1 MVRKRKPGAGRPP
14 RGEFTDKRAALMTRI
29 TPKTRAALERA
40 AAKSGR
46 SLSQEAEFRLDG
58 SFASERR
65 HRPGL
70 RALAL
75 AITMVAEYV
84 ERATGKSWQED
95 AFTTQALQAGVEF
108 LIRHFGATGDALV
121 PTPVAEAADRQR
133 AEGLN
138 PSVTPSGVGWG
149 EAGYAIGLIE
159 RWHHIDLGEIPAGSY
174 LPPEWDTHSRLMRD
188 LGYRRQE
195 TPR

>member
-1 MVRKRKPGAGRPP
+1 MVRKRKLGAGRPP
-14 RGEFTDKRAALMTRI
+14 RGEFKDKRAALMTRI

-58 SFASERR
+58 SFANERR

-70 RALAL
+70 RALAM

-84 ERATGKSWQED
+84 ERATGEGWQDD

-108 LIRHFGATGDALV
+108 LIRHFGASGDVAV
-121 PTPVAEAADRQR
+121 PTPVTEAANRQR

-138 PSVTPSGVGWG
+138 PSITPSGIGWG
-149 EAGYAIGLIE
+149 EAGYVIGLIE
-159 RWHHIDLGEIPAGSY
+159 RWHHIDLGEMSGSNA
-174 LPPEWDTHSRLMRD
+174 PPEWDMHSRLMRD
-188 LGYRRQE
+188 LRPKSEQG
-195 TPR
+195 